1 MIEIRKLK
9 QLIQIMK
16 DNDLNEM
23 DLRDKDEQ
31 VTLKRGPSGEVRYM
45 PSPHPAAPP
54 AGGSEQ
60 ASASPPAAAER
71 SPADEGLVEVTSP
84 MVGTFYSSP
93 TPDAEPFVKRG
104 SDIQPDTVV
113 CLIEAMKV
121 FNEIKAEVAGK
132 IDTIMVKNGDAVE
145 FGQPLFLVKPS

>member
-31 VTLKRGPSGEVRYM
+31 VTLKRGPGGEVRYM
-45 PSPHPAAPP
+45 PSAHAVPPPASAPAEASTAPP
-54 AGGSEQ
+54 
-60 ASASPPAAAER
+60 AAER
-71 SPADEGLVEVTSP
+71 SPADEGLIEITSP

-93 TPDAEPFVKRG
+93 TPDADSFVKRG